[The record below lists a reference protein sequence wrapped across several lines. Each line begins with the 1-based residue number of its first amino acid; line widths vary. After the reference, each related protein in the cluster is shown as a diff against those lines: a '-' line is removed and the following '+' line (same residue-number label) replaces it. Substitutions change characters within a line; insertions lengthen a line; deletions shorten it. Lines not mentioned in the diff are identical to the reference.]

1 MSPRA
6 DGAARIGRVSTTEL
20 SDSHAHLDF
29 PQFDRDRAQVMERA
43 WRAGVVAV
51 VNPGADLA
59 SSRRA
64 CDLAAREGRV
74 WAAVGIHP
82 HDAGQWAGAAE
93 EIRRLARGPRVVAIG
108 ETGLDYYRMLS
119 PAPVQQ
125 EAFAGHIALARELGL
140 PLILHC
146 RDAYP
151 DMMEILRRE
160 KAGEVGGVLHCFSGD
175 EEAARR
181 ALNMG
186 FHLGFAGPV
195 TFANAHNL
203 RRVLRVVPLD
213 RLLVETD
220 CPYLAP
226 EPWRGKRN
234 EPAFVARV
242 AEAVAQAKGV
252 PPDRLASITTENAR
266 RLFRLP

>member
-1 MSPRA
+1 L
-6 DGAARIGRVSTTEL
+6 I
-20 SDSHAHLDF
+20 DSHAHLDF
-29 PQFDRDRAQVMERA
+29 PQFDRDRGEVMERA
-43 WRAGVVAV
+43 WRAGLVAV

-64 CDLAAREGRV
+64 CNLAAREERV

-82 HDAGQWAGAAE
+82 HSATEWEEGKA
-93 EIRRLARGPRVVAIG
+93 EIRRLAAGPRVVAIG

-119 PAPVQQ
+119 PAHVQQ
-125 EAFAGHIALARELGL
+125 EALVGHIHLARELGL

-160 KAGEVGGVLHCFSGD
+160 KAGEVGGVVHCFSGD
-175 EEAARR
+175 EEAAHR

-186 FHLGFAGPV
+186 FYVGFAGPV
-195 TFANAHNL
+195 TFASAHGL
-203 RRVLRVVPLD
+203 RRVVRGVPLD
-213 RLLVETD
+213 RLVVETD

-234 EPAFVARV
+234 EPALVTKIV
-242 AEAVAQAKGV
+242 EAVARTRGV
-252 PPDRLASITTENAR
+252 SPDQVASVTAENAR
-266 RLFRLP
+266 RLFRLTWGFGSGDCA

>member
-1 MSPRA
+1 
-6 DGAARIGRVSTTEL
+6 
-20 SDSHAHLDF
+20 
-29 PQFDRDRAQVMERA
+29 MERA
-43 WRAGVVAV
+43 WRAGLVAV

-64 CDLAAREGRV
+64 CDLAAREERV

-82 HDAGQWAGAAE
+82 HDATQWGEAGA
-93 EIRRLARGPRVVAIG
+93 EIRRLAQAPRVVAIG

-119 PAPVQQ
+119 PAHVQQ
-125 EAFAGHIALARELGL
+125 EALVGHIALARELGL

-146 RDAYP
+146 REAYP

-181 ALNMG
+181 ALDMG
-186 FHLGFAGPV
+186 LYLGFAGPV
-195 TFANAHNL
+195 TFASAHSL
-203 RRVLRVVPLD
+203 RRVLRLVPLE
-213 RLLVETD
+213 RILVETD
-220 CPYLAP
+220 CPYLTP

-234 EPAFVARV
+234 EPAFVTRV
-242 AEAVAQAKGV
+242 AEAVALAKGV
-252 PPDRLASITTENAR
+252 ARDRVASVTTENAR

>member
-6 DGAARIGRVSTTEL
+6 DGAACIGRVSTTEL

-64 CDLAAREGRV
+64 CDLAAREERV

>member
-1 MSPRA
+1 M
-6 DGAARIGRVSTTEL
+6 I
-20 SDSHAHLDF
+20 DSHAHLDF
-29 PQFDRDRAQVMERA
+29 PQFDRDRNQVMERA
-43 WRAGVVAV
+43 WTEGLVAV

-64 CDLAAREGRV
+64 CDLAARAERV

-82 HDAGQWAGAAE
+82 HSATEWEREQE
-93 EIRRLARGPRVVAIG
+93 EIRRLAARPRVVAVG

-119 PAPVQQ
+119 PIHVQQ
-125 EAFAGHIALARELGL
+125 EALVGHIHLARELGL

-146 RDAYP
+146 RDAYQ
-151 DMMEILRRE
+151 DIMEILRRE
-160 KAGEVGGVLHCFSGD
+160 KAGEIGGVLHCFSGD
-175 EEAARR
+175 GEAARR

-195 TFANAHNL
+195 TFTNAHGL
-203 RRVLRVVPLD
+203 RRVLREVPLE

-234 EPAFVARV
+234 EPAYVAKVVEAIGAALGIPAAQV
-242 AEAVAQAKGV
+242 AAVTA
-252 PPDRLASITTENAR
+252 DNAR
-266 RLFRLP
+266 RLFRLG